1 MTTSATVPVTVT
13 AEAAAR
19 LAELGLKAAVDQMI
33 DFACQNLPEPV
44 RIEVVLYDRYE
55 LGDEPG
61 LAIDVYSKRPFDA
74 ADRPMQFLDRWL
86 VTAFPPEVLQHVLID
101 YHPGD
106 PHAG

>member
-19 LAELGLKAAVDQMI
+19 ITELGIKAAVDQMI
-33 DFACQNLPEPV
+33 AFACQNLPELV

-61 LAIDVYSKRPFDA
+61 LAIDVYSKRPFDP
-74 ADRPMQFLDRWL
+74 ADRPMKPFDRWL
-86 VTAFPPEVLQHVLID
+86 ATVFPPEVLQHVLVD